1 MPGVQNPPLA
11 SVPPPAVS
19 VVGPPPNPPGLNRAQ
34 MEAAMRALTQF
45 PGLPLRPEML
55 MQAMA
60 KQGSPRQVT
69 SPHQTASP
77 HMPLAG
83 VSALCLLHLA

>member
-1 MPGVQNPPLA
+1 
-11 SVPPPAVS
+11 
-19 VVGPPPNPPGLNRAQ
+19 